1 MIPVAVAVA
10 VAAVALALVVAAAV
24 TTSLAVMQ
32 VRRMNRRFEV
42 LDEIAHAVDD
52 GGDLEETLDAIT
64 AILVPELGDFCTIDL
79 IEDERVRRV
88 AVGATGPDA
97 ETTRARLASR
107 RPSLQ
112 AEMATEAIRGRVEPR
127 FFEHVDEEVLRE
139 AAADEEDLELLRSL
153 KASSSVIVEL
163 RARGRATG
171 MLTIGVGHSGR
182 RLGSA
187 DVRFLSVLAGRVALA
202 LDNAGLF
209 TVLERSERE
218 RAEIAATLQ
227 RGLLPPPLP
236 HIPGWSV
243 AAMYRPAGAENEIG
257 GDFYDAFRIAG
268 GWMVVIGDVTGRG
281 AQAAAVTAHARYTL
295 RTAAAL
301 TNDPVVALRTLN
313 RELLGRGTALCSVAA
328 IAIAADPAE
337 PVRLA
342 VAGHPPPLLVDGDS
356 VTEASTP
363 APVLGAFPDEEWRVE
378 ATAVAPGQ
386 QLVVITDGITEA
398 ESEEKS
404 ERFGEERL
412 RAELVGIAS
421 PALAAQQLEGAL
433 HEFTGGR
440 MEDDAAIVAVGPASP
455 AAEPAPAADVQL
467 VERLYEAFNHRD
479 AGEIT
484 ELCDQQMGFF
494 PVGTAEEVGRRA
506 PYVGP
511 TGLEE
516 YLGDVE
522 RAWDELIVTPKVVE
536 RHGASLLV
544 QGRAYARGRALGI
557 RDMPVAWIWELDA
570 GRITRGEVFRDP
582 EEAVRRL
589 ATAT

>member
-1 MIPVAVAVA
+1 MIS
-10 VAAVALALVVAAAV
+10 VAAVALALVLVAAV
-24 TTSLAVMQ
+24 VTSLAAMQ
-32 VRRMNRRFEV
+32 VRRMNRRFEI
-42 LDEIAHAVDD
+42 LDEVAHAVDD
-52 GGDLEETLDAIT
+52 GGDLEQTLEAIT
-64 AILVPELGDFCTIDL
+64 GILVPELGDFCAIDL
-79 IEDERVRRV
+79 IEDDRVRRA
-88 AVGATGPDA
+88 AVGTSGPGA
-97 ETTRARLASR
+97 EATRAKLASR
-107 RPSLQ
+107 SPSVQ
-112 AEMATEAIRGRVEPR
+112 TEMASEAIRGRVEPR
-127 FFEHVDEEVLRE
+127 FYEHVDEEVLRD
-139 AAADEEDLELLRSL
+139 AATDDEDLELLRSL
-153 KASSSVIVEL
+153 KARSSVIVEL

-182 RLGSA
+182 RLSSA

-301 TNDPVVALRTLN
+301 TGDPVVALSTLN

-328 IAIAADPAE
+328 MAITEDPAE

-342 VAGHPPPLLVDGDS
+342 VAGHPPPLLVDGAS
-356 VTEASTP
+356 VTEAASP
-363 APVLGAFPDEEWRVE
+363 APVLGAFSEEDWKVE
-378 ATAVAPGQ
+378 AATVAPGQ

-398 ESEEKS
+398 ENEDGS

-412 RAELVGIAS
+412 RAELVGISS
-421 PALAAQQLEGAL
+421 PALAAQRLEGAL
-433 HEFTGGR
+433 HQFAGGKL
-440 MEDDAAIVAVGPASP
+440 EDDAAIIAVGPAS
-455 AAEPAPAADVQL
+455 AATDPAPEAEQEL
-467 VERLYEAFNHRD
+467 IERLYEAFNRRD
-479 AGEIT
+479 AGAIA
-484 ELCDQQMGFF
+484 ELCHEQMGFF
-494 PVGTAEEVGRRA
+494 PIGTAEEIGRTA

-511 TGLEE
+511 EGLQE
-516 YLGDVE
+516 YLRDVE
-522 RAWDELIVTPKVVE
+522 HAWDELKITPKVAE
-536 RHGASLLV
+536 HRGRSLLV
-544 QGRAYARGRALGI
+544 RGRAYARSRQLGI
-557 RDMPVAWIWELDA
+557 RDMPVAWIWDLDN
-570 GRITRGEVFRDP
+570 GKLTRGEVFRDP

-589 ATAT
+589 ATASPGPH